1 MRIAC
6 VYLPSFPLQAH
17 VRQAP
22 HLGGASLA
30 VADAAAKGSVVMAC
44 SRAAWAE
51 GIRSGMAVATAR
63 IIAPELRVVVSDPAL
78 YDHALA
84 AVTDTLLGLCDTVEV
99 GPAAEGGFTTH
110 RAVYVSVPPRTR
122 GAAFG
127 QKLLAQL
134 ARQGFRGRVGVA
146 DDRFT
151 AHVAAVTVDSRGR
164 AARLDATDGK
174 PPLFHQSCT
183 SVPRGG
189 SAAFLAPLPLSY
201 LPIDPDVQRMLHTC
215 GVKTLGDFAA
225 LPPPSVSRPWLDVD
239 FQALARGH
247 GPATVRGVRRDGAL
261 GRRVVERVD
270 LPGSERAEE
279 PLWLALRTLCDRA
292 CLRLDGRD
300 RAATAVRLRL
310 VGPASQTTEVSARR
324 TRPTSSSRDVL
335 DMLGQELAH
344 LGVLPPARAAELEI
358 VAEAEPVAAALELFA
373 AEAPRARTQYAAPR
387 AAQHAAQAGLTH
399 AAGEQAVVALGA
411 SLPSVTAA
419 PAPRTAHRRPHHAHR
434 RPRCRAVQQHLFER

>member
-30 VADAAAKGSVVMAC
+30 VADVAAKGSVVMAC

-51 GIRSGMAVATAR
+51 GIRPGMAVTTAR
-63 IIAPELRVVVSDPAL
+63 IIAPELRVVASDPTL

-84 AVTDTLLGLCDTVEV
+84 AVTDTLLGLCDAVEV
-99 GPAAEGGFTTH
+99 GPASEGFLTH

-122 GAAFG
+122 GDAFG

-134 ARQGFRGRVGVA
+134 GRQGFRGRVGVA

-164 AARLDATDGK
+164 AARLDAADGK

-239 FQALARGH
+239 FQSLARGH
-247 GPATVRGVRRDGAL
+247 GPATVRGVQRDAVL
-261 GRRVVERVD
+261 AQRVVERVD
-270 LPGSERAEE
+270 LPGGEREE
-279 PLWLALRTLCDRA
+279 APLWLALRTLCDRA
-292 CLRLDGRD
+292 CLRLDGRE
-300 RAATAVRLRL
+300 RAATEVRLRL
-310 VGPASQTTEVSARR
+310 VGPAGQTTDVRACR
-324 TRPTSSSRDVL
+324 TRPTSSSRDLL
-335 DMLGQELAH
+335 DMLGHELAH
-344 LGVLPPARAAELEI
+344 LGVLPPALAAELEI

-373 AEAPRARTQYAAPR
+373 ADAPRARKQR
-387 AAQHAAQAGLTH
+387 AAGREEQAGLALAT
-399 AAGEQAVVALGA
+399 GEQAVPALGA
-411 SLPSVTAA
+411 SLTAA
-419 PAPRTAHRRPHHAHR
+419 PAPLSMHRRPHHAPR
-434 RPRCRAVQQHLFER
+434 RPRCHAVQQHLFER